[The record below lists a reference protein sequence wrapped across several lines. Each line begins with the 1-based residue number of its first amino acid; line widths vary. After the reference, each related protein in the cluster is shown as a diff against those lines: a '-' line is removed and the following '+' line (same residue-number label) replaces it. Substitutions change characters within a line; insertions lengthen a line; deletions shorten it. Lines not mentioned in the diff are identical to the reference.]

1 MGVRGIGM
9 LCKLVLCKLMLLNLE
24 RENVE
29 LKALLDTSNVKREGD
44 AKDDG
49 EVCSQRRVGFSLFG
63 CML

>member
-1 MGVRGIGM
+1 MGARGIVM
-9 LCKLVLCKLMLLNLE
+9 RCKPVLCKLMILKLQ

-29 LKALLDTSNVKREGD
+29 LKALLNTSNVKREGD
-44 AKDDG
+44 AKDDA

>member
-1 MGVRGIGM
+1 M

-24 RENVE
+24 RENGE
-29 LKALLDTSNVKREGD
+29 LKALLVTSKCQEREDD

-49 EVCSQRRVGFSLFG
+49 KVCSQRRVGFSLFG